1 MPEEQEVSEEA
12 VAPVEAAQE
21 EVVAE
26 QVESPQQQDVD
37 VDSLPENIK
46 EYIHE
51 LREEAKDRRKAHEP
65 YKEAFKDYND
75 AEKEYLL
82 NMVNTL
88 STNQPAG
95 ATAMKQLAQHLLG
108 ENTTPEPEPEVST
121 SEVEESELIATSEVS
136 DLVQE
141 ELRKEKM
148 VQGVHAESRA
158 LGFEP
163 NTPECK
169 IMWDLALTPAINGD
183 LVKAAELARAYL
195 GDDAPPNPLA
205 PKEETPSTE
214 FPTSATISGSGAITA
229 DLEQREVPSIKSDA
243 MRDKVLARLNS
254 QIGE

>member
-1 MPEEQEVSEEA
+1 MPEEEANEEP
-12 VAPVEAAQE
+12 VAPVEEVQE
-21 EVVAE
+21 EVVEEQTAE
-26 QVESPQQQDVD
+26 QTVN
-37 VDSLPENIK
+37 VDSLPDNIK

-51 LREEAKDRRKAHEP
+51 LREEAKDRRKTHEP
-65 YKEAFKDYND
+65 YKEAFKDYNE

-88 STNQPAG
+88 STNQRMG

-108 ENTTPEPEPEVST
+108 ERDNEPEPEVSE
-121 SEVEESELIATSEVS
+121 SEVEESELIATTEVT

-148 VQGVHAESRA
+148 IQGVHAESRA

-169 IMWDLALTPAINGD
+169 ILWDIALTPALNGD
-183 LVKAAELARAYL
+183 LAKAAELARAYL
-195 GDDAPPNPLA
+195 GDDAPPNPLK
-205 PKEETPSTE
+205 PIEEKPPTE

-229 DLEQREVPSIKSDA
+229 DIEGQTVPAIKSDA
-243 MRDKVLARLNS
+243 MRDRVLARLNS